1 MSVGSKC
8 VAKFNYQAVDGEEL
22 TITKGEVL
30 VVEDDKGTWWK
41 VRNQV
46 GRVGLVPSNYVDLTP
61 GGPAPAGS
69 GSSARTNLQFNEPPN
84 QYQQPDLN
92 IVRNGPSLNIR
103 CLAKF
108 RYASTREDELSLEKG
123 DEVIVMEK
131 EADGWWRGRCGTRIG
146 WFPFNYVEEA
156 PKTQAAALPLEV
168 QQQAPPMA
176 GKNKSFVCGVIALY
190 SFNSGNPEEL
200 PFEKGD
206 FMDIIDQPPDD
217 PDWWEARKMDGS
229 TGLVPRNYVEVVHDA
244 EPVFGKTGGGM
255 VSKPAGGL
263 GQMGAMAS
271 RTPAPFAR
279 EVWFYGKVARRDA
292 EGMLNRF
299 AKNGEFIVRESETK
313 VRRCDFIASSF
324 LFPPRGFPWVYC
336 QSLTSRLV
344 SSTQE
349 INASL
354 LPFPPSP

>member
-1 MSVGSKC
+1 MSAGTRC

-22 TITKGEVL
+22 TITKGEFL
-30 VVEDDKGTWWK
+30 SVEDDKGTWWK

-46 GRVGLVPSNYVDLTP
+46 GRVGLVPSNYVDLTASGTSASP
-61 GGPAPAGS
+61 
-69 GSSARTNLQFNEPPN
+69 GSSARTNLQINEPPN
-84 QYQQPDLN
+84 QYQQPDLM
-92 IVRNGPSLNIR
+92 VARNGPSLNIR

-108 RYASTREDELSLEKG
+108 KYASTREDELSLEKG

-156 PKTQAAALPLEV
+156 PKQPQTAPIPLEV
-168 QQQAPPMA
+168 LVQAAPMV

-206 FMDIIDQPPDD
+206 FLDIIDQPPDD
-217 PDWWEARKMDGS
+217 PDWWEARKVDGT

-244 EPVFGKTGGGM
+244 EPVFGKPVGSGAARH
-255 VSKPAGGL
+255 AGGH
-263 GQMGAMAS
+263 GPMAGAMMS

-313 VRRCDFIASSF
+313 VSS
-324 LFPPRGFPWVYC
+324 RGLM
-336 QSLTSRLV
+336 QS
-344 SSTQE
+344 
-349 INASL
+349 
-354 LPFPPSP
+354 

>member
-1 MSVGSKC
+1 MSVGGKC
-8 VAKFNYQAVDGEEL
+8 VAKFQYQAVDGEEL
-22 TITKGEVL
+22 TIAKGEIL
-30 VVEDDKGTWWK
+30 TVEDDKGTWWK
-41 VRNQV
+41 VRNQA
-46 GRVGLVPSNYVDLTP
+46 GRSGLVPSNYVEVTS
-61 GGPAPAGS
+61 GPASISSA
-69 GSSARTNLQFNEPPN
+69 SSARTNLQINEPPN
-84 QYQQPDLN
+84 QYQQPDLM
-92 IVRNGPSLNIR
+92 VSRNGPSLNIR

-108 RYASTREDELSLEKG
+108 KYTSTREDELSLEKG

-156 PKTQAAALPLEV
+156 PKQPTAAPPQGQV
-168 QQQAPPMA
+168 PQQQSAPPMA
-176 GKNKSFVCGVIALY
+176 SKNKSFVCGVIALY

-217 PDWWEARKMDGS
+217 PDWWEARKVDGS

-244 EPVFGKTGGGM
+244 EPVFGTGKSGGGAM
-255 VSKPAGGL
+255 PRGAGG
-263 GQMGAMAS
+263 MGPSAGMGT

-279 EVWFYGKVARRDA
+279 EAWFYGKVARRDA

-313 VRRCDFIASSF
+313 VSTIAVV
-324 LFPPRGFPWVYC
+324 PPP
-336 QSLTSRLV
+336 
-344 SSTQE
+344 
-349 INASL
+349 
-354 LPFPPSP
+354 LPE

>member
-1 MSVGSKC
+1 MSAGSKC
-8 VAKFNYQAVDGEEL
+8 VAKFNYQAADGEEL
-22 TITKGEVL
+22 TIVKGEIL
-30 VVEDDKGTWWK
+30 TLEDDAKGTWWN

-46 GRVGLVPSNYVDLTP
+46 GRTGIVPSNYVDML
-61 GGPAPAGS
+61 PASAASGGS
-69 GSSARTNLQFNEPPN
+69 GRTNLQYNEPPN
-84 QYQQPDLN
+84 QYQQPDLMMSA
-92 IVRNGPSLNIR
+92 RNGPSLNIR

-108 RYASTREDELSLEKG
+108 KYTSTREDELSLEKG

-156 PKTQAAALPLEV
+156 PKPQAVAAPLNLQV
-168 QQQAPPMA
+168 QQQQQQVPPMS

-206 FMDIIDQPPDD
+206 LMDIIDQPPDD
-217 PDWWEARKMDGS
+217 PDWWEARKRDGS

-244 EPVFGKTGGGM
+244 EPVFGRPGGGSASRHHGM
-255 VSKPAGGL
+255 A
-263 GQMGAMAS
+263 QMGGMAS
-271 RTPAPFAR
+271 RSPAPFAR
-279 EVWFYGKVARRDA
+279 EAWFYGKVARRDA

-313 VRRCDFIASSF
+313 VT
-324 LFPPRGFPWVYC
+324 
-336 QSLTSRLV
+336 QSARHVFQIGCTYF
-344 SSTQE
+344 
-349 INASL
+349 
-354 LPFPPSP
+354 PFPGRKGCREGTI